1 MPDTT
6 WRPIGSPAGLLGLG
20 AALALAL
27 AALASGLFAIRQ
39 PVGFAM
45 FLGLLVGFVCGALA
59 ILALVLTI
67 GYFRLRYRFEPNGLV
82 VTWLGR
88 RDVIAYDRV
97 DGIFTGQRL
106 GQAMRVRGLNW
117 PGFHMG
123 VGRTRAMGFVR
134 YFVTTGDLNEIALI
148 VTPDVTFAV
157 SPADGAGF
165 RRELI
170 GRVEASEGL
179 EPSSLP
185 SERASSKPVG
195 SPLKDITLAATLLAS
210 IAVLAVTGLYIAGR
224 WSTSKEVLELQSTFD
239 GKVLAYGQR
248 EDIFKLPGIGA
259 AILIANLGI
268 GLSLYARERA
278 AARML
283 WSISVIVQVLLLVAT
298 ARILH

>member
-1 MPDTT
+1 MPDSS
-6 WRPIGSPAGLLGLG
+6 WRPRSSPAGLLGLG
-20 AALALAL
+20 AAALLAF
-27 AALASGLFAIRQ
+27 AATASAIFAVRQ

-59 ILALVLTI
+59 VALVVLTV
-67 GYFRLRYRFEPNGLV
+67 GFFRLRYRFEPNGLV
-82 VTWLGR
+82 IRWLGR
-88 RDVIAYDRV
+88 RELIAYERI

-117 PGFHMG
+117 PGFHVG

-134 YFVTTGDLNEIALI
+134 YFVTTGDLNTIALI

-157 SPADGAGF
+157 SPADLAGF

-170 GRVEASEGL
+170 DRVEASE
-179 EPSSLP
+179 SLDGP
-185 SERASSKPVG
+185 RASTAAEDVEGPR
-195 SPLKDITLAATLLAS
+195 SPLRDLSLAALLLAS
-210 IAVLAVTGLYIAGR
+210 IALLALTMLFISVR
-224 WSTSKEVLELQSTFD
+224 WSLIPDPLPMQYTRD
-239 GKVLAYGQR
+239 GVAVVYGQR

-259 AILIANLGI
+259 AILLANLVV

-283 WSISVIVQVLLLVAT
+283 WAVSVIVQVLVLVAT
-298 ARILH
+298 ARILY